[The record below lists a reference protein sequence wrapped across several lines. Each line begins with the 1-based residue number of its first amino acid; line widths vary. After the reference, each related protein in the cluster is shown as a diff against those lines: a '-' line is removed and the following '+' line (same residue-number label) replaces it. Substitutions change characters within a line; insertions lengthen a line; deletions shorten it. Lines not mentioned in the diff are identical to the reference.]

1 MIRKSLLFGLAVLL
15 AAGTVQVR
23 ADSDKAR
30 VIQGGGTTIV
40 TGGTGAPGFGPVK
53 TNFGFHWRDGEGKF
67 ECLALVPSA
76 TADKPDS
83 GNFDTNVMY
92 VTGKIT
98 SAEIQG
104 VRAKLAGIA
113 TVTGLGAGAHV
124 PFTATAEAGGPGAR
138 MVLTV
143 SGLVFDEI
151 VLEGAIKF

>member
-23 ADSDKAR
+23 ADSDNAR

-53 TNFGFHWRDGEGKF
+53 TNFGFHWRARGGKF

-92 VTGKIT
+92 VTGEIT

-113 TVTGLGAGAHV
+113 TVHRLGRRSPRSVYRDSRSRRTRCQDGDHRIRTS
-124 PFTATAEAGGPGAR
+124 FR
-138 MVLTV
+138 
-143 SGLVFDEI
+143 
-151 VLEGAIKF
+151 